1 MSEDRRTR
9 LKRWLESGEV
19 SLQPLTFPQRELW
32 EASPIP
38 VADPSNHICTFIEVR
53 GLLTAEDCYEAVQG
67 VINRQEIMRLSVLP
81 GKDQPV
87 QMIRASG
94 TPKMQFR
101 DLSSL
106 SERRSE
112 AVEELMQEAFSEPF
126 DLVQGPLYRVNV
138 IRRSAD
144 DHLLVLTIH
153 HAIADGWS
161 LGTFVQDLC
170 ATHLLRQ
177 TGKTEGLAPVQ
188 LTYSAWGAAERA
200 YWTSA
205 EISQHI
211 PFWKSQLSGAQRL
224 LTTPVDLHVIGAP
237 LERLVSHL
245 PVNLGRATRQLARR
259 QGVTLFST
267 LLTVF
272 RIAMARWMDAQDII
286 VGTPV
291 ANRSKQAIRETMGY
305 CSSVVPLRGQ
315 VDHDRPFSENL
326 RSVHQS
332 SVDSFAHAI
341 PFVELARAL
350 GDRPSQGHTPIF
362 DVRFALQN
370 HPVPDAIISG
380 MAFKLRMRSTGTAR
394 FHLGC
399 EITENGEAL
408 EVVWLFRPKLFSKE
422 EINNLA
428 SLFEVV
434 LAQVARMPENRTAA
448 LTTRDR

>member
-53 GLLTAEDCYEAVQG
+53 GLLTAEDCHGAVQG
-67 VINRQEIMRLSVLP
+67 VINRQEVMRLSVLP

-94 TPKMQFR
+94 TPKMR
-101 DLSSL
+101 YRHLSSA
-106 SERRSE
+106 SERRPE
-112 AVEELMQEAFSEPF
+112 AVEELMQEAFREPF

-138 IRRSAD
+138 LRRGAD

-161 LGTFVQDLC
+161 LGAFVQDLC
-170 ATHLLRQ
+170 AAHVLRLA
-177 TGKTEGLAPVQ
+177 GRTEGLPPLQ
-188 LTYSAWGAAERA
+188 LSYSAWGAAERVF
-200 YWTSA
+200 WTSA
-205 EISQHI
+205 EIDEHL
-211 PFWKSQLSGAQRL
+211 PFWKSELTGAQRL
-224 LTTPVDLHVIGAP
+224 LTTPVDLHAMAEP
-237 LERLVSHL
+237 LQRLVSHL
-245 PVNLGRATRQLARR
+245 PVSLGRAARDVARR
-259 QGVTLFST
+259 HGVTLFST

-272 RIAMARWMDAQDII
+272 RIALSRWMDAPDIV

-291 ANRSKQAIRETMGY
+291 ANRSKQSIRETMGY
-305 CSSVVPLRGQ
+305 CSGVVPLRGQ
-315 VDHDRPFSENL
+315 IEHERPFSDSL
-326 RSVHQS
+326 RTIHQT
-332 SVDSFAHAI
+332 SVDCFAHAI
-341 PFVELARAL
+341 PFAELMRAL
-350 GDRPSQGHTPIF
+350 EDRPGPGHTPLF

-370 HPVPDAIISG
+370 HPVPDAVVSG

-408 EVVWLFRPKLFSKE
+408 EVVWLFRPKLFPKE
-422 EINNLA
+422 EINNLG
-428 SLFEVV
+428 SLFEAV
-434 LAQVARMPENRTAA
+434 LARVVRMPESRTAA
-448 LTTRDR
+448 PTI

>member
-32 EASPIP
+32 ESSPIP

-53 GLLTAEDCYEAVQG
+53 GLLTAEDCHAAVQG
-67 VINRQEIMRLSVLP
+67 VINRQEVMRLSILP

-101 DLSSL
+101 HLSSA
-106 SERRSE
+106 SERRPE
-112 AVEELMQEAFSEPF
+112 ATEELMQEAFSEPF

-138 IRRSAD
+138 LRRDAD
-144 DHLLVLTIH
+144 DHLMILTIH

-161 LGTFVQDLC
+161 LGAFVQDLC
-170 ATHLLRQ
+170 TAYVSRLAGRA
-177 TGKTEGLAPVQ
+177 EGLPPVH
-188 LTYSAWGAAERA
+188 LSYSAWGAVERA
-200 YWTSA
+200 FWRNA
-205 EISQHI
+205 EIDQHV
-211 PFWKSQLSGAQRL
+211 PFWKSELAGAQRL
-224 LTTPVDLHVIGAP
+224 LTTPVDLHAMATP
-237 LERLVSHL
+237 LQRLVSHL
-245 PVNLGRATRQLARR
+245 PVKLGRAARDLARR
-259 QGVTLFST
+259 HGVTLFST

-272 RIAMARWMDAQDII
+272 RIALSRWMDAHDVV

-291 ANRSKQAIRETMGY
+291 ANRSKQSIRETMGY
-305 CSSVVPLRGQ
+305 CSGVVPLRDQ
-315 VDHDRPFSENL
+315 IEHDRPFSDSL
-326 RSVHQS
+326 RAIHQT
-332 SVDSFAHAI
+332 SVDGFAHAI
-341 PFVELARAL
+341 PFVELMRAL
-350 GDRPSQGHTPIF
+350 GDRPTPGHTPLF

-370 HPVPDAIISG
+370 HPVPDVAVSG

-408 EVVWLFRPKLFSKE
+408 EVVWLFRPKLFPKE
-422 EINNLA
+422 EINNLG
-428 SLFEVV
+428 SLFEGV
-434 LAQVARMPENRTAA
+434 LARVARMPESRTAA
-448 LTTRDR
+448 LTI